1 VDFRRYTFFTSTLK
15 PDEPE
20 RTMEAKSQMMS
31 IGLEKLIA
39 VHHANAERPDRP
51 LHSIPDSFRP
61 QYHQPAEMM
70 TDLEYTKFME
80 ESYGILEEGVF

>member
-1 VDFRRYTFFTSTLK
+1 
-15 PDEPE
+15 
-20 RTMEAKSQMMS
+20 MEVKSQKMS
-31 IGLEKLIA
+31 ICVEKFIA
-39 VHHANAERPDRP
+39 THHANAEHPDR
-51 LHSIPDSFRP
+51 LFHGIPDSLRP

>member
-1 VDFRRYTFFTSTLK
+1 
-15 PDEPE
+15 
-20 RTMEAKSQMMS
+20 MEVKSQMMS
-31 IGLEKLIA
+31 ICVEKFTAI
-39 VHHANAERPDRP
+39 HHANAACPDR
-51 LHSIPDSFRP
+51 LFHSIPDSLRP